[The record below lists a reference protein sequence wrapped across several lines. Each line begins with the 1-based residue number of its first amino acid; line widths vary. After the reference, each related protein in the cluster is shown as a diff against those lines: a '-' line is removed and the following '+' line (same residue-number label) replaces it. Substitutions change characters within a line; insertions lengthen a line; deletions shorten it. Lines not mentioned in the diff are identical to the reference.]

1 MSRLAPVLQ
10 GFFTDKLITQKHA
23 SPHTISAYRDTW
35 RLLLTFAQQATG
47 IPPWK
52 MNLGQLDHDLV
63 TGFLRYLETDRGNSL
78 RTRNARLAAIHSMF
92 RYAALR
98 APEDA
103 AEIQRVLAIEGKPG
117 HPHRHQL
124 AHRCRSR
131 RAASRLRPRHLDR
144 PP

>member
-23 SPHTISAYRDTW
+23 SPHTVSAYRDTW

-63 TGFLRYLETDRGNSL
+63 TGFWL
-78 RTRNARLAAIHSMF
+78 
-92 RYAALR
+92 
-98 APEDA
+98 
-103 AEIQRVLAIEGKPG
+103 
-117 HPHRHQL
+117 
-124 AHRCRSR
+124 
-131 RAASRLRPRHLDR
+131 
-144 PP
+144 

>member
-1 MSRLAPVLQ
+1 
-10 GFFTDKLITQKHA
+10 
-23 SPHTISAYRDTW
+23 
-35 RLLLTFAQQATG
+35 
-47 IPPWK
+47 
-52 MNLGQLDHDLV
+52 MNLSQLDHDLV
-63 TGFLRYLETDRGNSL
+63 TGFLRYLETGRGNSL

-103 AEIQRVLAIEGKPG
+103 AEISGSWPSRAARPPAPISV
-117 HPHRHQL
+117 
-124 AHRCRSR
+124 AHRRRSR